1 LTGVRPSE
9 VGIKPGKRLP
19 GDTPAGLTMQP
30 MQLGA
35 FRPASPVA
43 SGFQAPGFRIGACH
57 PRPSLRPAAEAAEAG
72 TWVGPGGG
80 LWAMPSFGIAAQ
92 RTPEL
97 G

>member
-1 LTGVRPSE
+1 
-9 VGIKPGKRLP
+9 
-19 GDTPAGLTMQP
+19 MQP
-30 MQLGA
+30 MQLSA

-92 RTPEL
+92 QLPPEL
-97 G
+97 GCALSS